1 MAPPS
6 AAMVRRL
13 ERAAGTLASAAIARM
28 DQRLAWYRAMGAEQR
43 SSVGVVIQ
51 AGIAAFVAWFGSPE
65 HRAAITADVF
75 GTAPRELARAVSLQQ
90 TVELVRVAIEVVEEA
105 VDDMVE
111 LVRVAI
117 EVVEEAVDD
126 IVTADEAPQVRQAV
140 LLYSR
145 EVAFAAA
152 DVYARAAEVRGA
164 WDARLEALVVD
175 SLLRGEADEAVRSR
189 AAALGWSAS
198 HGVTVAVGRTPD
210 GDPEAVVEAVRR
222 AARQAGYDVLTGVQ
236 GDRLVVVLGGVGD
249 ALAAARVVAGR
260 FGRGAVVVGPVVP
273 DLPSAAVSARTAL
286 SGLRAA
292 QGWPDAP
299 RPVAAE
305 DLRPER
311 AISGDGHARRALV
324 DEVYAPL
331 AAAGPALLETVAAF
345 LEQGGSVEATAR
357 LLYVHPNTVRYRLRR
372 VAELTGCVPTRP
384 RDSYTLRLALTLGRL
399 LGAEPPRRA
408 ELSGSDKGRRSTSS
422 AR

>member
-6 AAMVRRL
+6 AATVRRL

-51 AGIAAFVAWFGSPE
+51 AGIAAFVAWFGSPD
-65 HRAAITADVF
+65 HRPAITADVF

-90 TVELVRVAIEVVEEA
+90 T
-105 VDDMVE
+105 VE

-175 SLLRGEADEAVRSR
+175 SLLRGEADDAVRSR

-198 HGVTVAVGRTPD
+198 HRVTVAVGRTPD
-210 GDPEAVVEAVRR
+210 GDPEAVVEGVRR

-236 GDRLVVVLGGVGD
+236 GDRLVVVLGGVED
-249 ALAAARVVAGR
+249 ALEAARVVAGR
-260 FGRGAVVVGPVVP
+260 FGSGAVVVGPVVP
-273 DLPSAAVSARTAL
+273 DLPSAAASARTAV

-292 QGWPDAP
+292 HGWPDAP

-331 AAAGPALLETVAAF
+331 AAAGPTLLETLAAF

-399 LGAEPPRRA
+399 LGVEPPRRA
-408 ELSGSDKGRRSTSS
+408 ELSEPAKARRSTSS
-422 AR
+422 DR

>member
-1 MAPPS
+1 MVSPSTMASPS
-6 AAMVRRL
+6 AATVRRL

-43 SSVGVVIQ
+43 SSVGLVIQ

-65 HRAAITADVF
+65 HRPAITADVF

-105 VDDMVE
+105 VG
-111 LVRVAI
+111 
-117 EVVEEAVDD
+117 D
-126 IVTADEAPQVRQAV
+126 IVTTAEAPQVRHAV

-198 HGVTVAVGRTPD
+198 DGVTVAVGRTPD
-210 GDPEAVVEAVRR
+210 GDPEAVVEGIRR

-236 GDRLVVVLGGVGD
+236 GDRLVVVLGGVED
-249 ALAAARVVAGR
+249 ALTAAGVVAGR
-260 FGRGAVVVGPVVP
+260 FGSGAVVVGPVVP
-273 DLPSAAVSARTAL
+273 DLPSAAVSARTAV

-292 QGWPDAP
+292 HGWPAAP

-324 DEVYAPL
+324 EEVYAPL
-331 AAAGPALLETVAAF
+331 AAAGPPLLETLAAF

-357 LLYVHPNTVRYRLRR
+357 LLFVHPNTVRYRLRG
-372 VAELTGCVPTRP
+372 VTELTGCVPTRP

-399 LGAEPPRRA
+399 LGVEPPPRG
-408 ELSGSDKGRRSTSS
+408 ELSQSAKASRSTS
-422 AR
+422 